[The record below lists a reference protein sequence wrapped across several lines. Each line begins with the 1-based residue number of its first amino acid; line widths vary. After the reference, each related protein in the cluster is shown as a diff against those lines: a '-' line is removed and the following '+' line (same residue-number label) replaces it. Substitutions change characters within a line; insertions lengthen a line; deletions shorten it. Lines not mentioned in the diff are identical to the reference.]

1 MSLVGQ
7 SVKINRGGPDSVEG
21 VLLSVQNDY
30 LSVWTKDNKV
40 VYISTTHI
48 KSITATGKSGGV
60 QGAMA
65 SPIRSYNFASLLQA
79 LRYRYVQINRGGP
92 EKLEGIVADA
102 NQNYLMLAVKGEE
115 VVRIP
120 INHVK
125 SVSVV
130 SNSNSNSSSGGNKS
144 NSNGNKNNNQSGGNQ
159 SRGNNRSGGNR
170 SGNQTRGN
178 QTGGNRTEGNQTRG
192 NQTRGNQT
200 RGNQTRGN
208 QTRGNRTWGDQSWG
222 GRSGHR
228 SGNRT
233 GNRSSHRSRNRR
245 SRGRGRSRG

>member
-102 NQNYLMLAVKGEE
+102 NQSYLMLAVKGEE

-120 INHVK
+120 IYHVK

-130 SNSNSNSSSGGNKS
+130 SNSNSSSGGNKS

-178 QTGGNRTEGNQTRG
+178 QTGGN
-192 NQTRGNQT
+192 QTRGNQT

-228 SGNRT
+228 SANRT